1 MRLHAFW
8 RSSATWRVRIALAYK
23 NLPYEYVPVNLR
35 KDGGE
40 QNTSAFRAKNPMGRV
55 PVLELDLDGTT
66 RFLSES
72 MAILELL
79 EERWPEPPLLPR
91 DAFLRARTRQLA
103 MLVVSGI
110 QPLQN
115 TGVQLY
121 LEDEMHVDATPWIRH
136 WVTSGLA
143 AVETLARETA
153 RTFAVADAPT
163 FADACIVPQLFFARR
178 FAIDLAPY
186 PTLLRVD
193 EACAKLPAFEAA
205 HARNMPDAEASP
217 PESGKL
223 TSR

>member
-1 MRLHAFW
+1 MRLYGYW
-8 RSSATWRVRIALAYK
+8 RSSATWRVRIALAHK
-23 NLPYEYVPVNLR
+23 NLPYEYVPVDLR

-40 QNTSAFRAKNPMGRV
+40 QHEPAFRAKNPMGRV
-55 PVLELDLDGTT
+55 PVLELDLDGAP
-66 RFLSES
+66 RLVSES

-79 EERWPEPPLLPR
+79 EERWPDPPLLPR
-91 DAFLRARTRQLA
+91 DSFLRARARQLA
-103 MLVVSGI
+103 MLIVSGV

-121 LEDEMHVDATPWIRH
+121 IESELHLDASPWIRH
-136 WVTSGLA
+136 WVTNGLA

-153 RTFAVADAPT
+153 GAYAIGDAIS
-163 FADACIVPQLFFARR
+163 FADLCIVPQLYFARR

-186 PTLLRVD
+186 PTLVRVD

-205 HARNMPDAEASP
+205 HARNMPDAP
-217 PESGKL
+217 V